1 MQSMDVLGQPARRLG
16 SWLIGFGVVGLV
28 LAVIFVIGWLGSLA
42 ALGNLDLDADRGS
55 LSTSLS
61 QAADLMDSTA
71 TALESSTETIGAVSD
86 TLADTTV
93 LLNDLADTTTNLAD
107 ALDVSIFGQQPFGSA
122 AASLADI
129 ADELDTFAQH
139 ASTLDEQ
146 VTALQPDLTAVVEDL
161 RTMQASTVAMAD
173 RAESFAGGQ
182 GLVGFVRAYA
192 VLSALMAAWLG
203 VLAAICV
210 WAGRQLR
217 LAAPVPPAAS
227 TPTS

>member
-1 MQSMDVLGQPARRLG
+1 MDAMDVLGQPAHRLG

-28 LAVIFVIGWLGSLA
+28 LAVIFVIGWLGSLV
-42 ALGNLDLDADRGS
+42 ALGSIDLEGDGGS
-55 LSTSLS
+55 LSTSLT
-61 QAADLMDSTA
+61 QAADLMDSSA

-86 TLADTTV
+86 TLGDTTV
-93 LLNDLADTTTNLAD
+93 LLNDLAETTADLAD
-107 ALDVSIFGQQPFGSA
+107 ALDISIFGQQPFSAA

-139 ASTLDEQ
+139 ASTLDQQ
-146 VTALQPDLTAVVEDL
+146 VTALQPDLTAVTEDL
-161 RTMQASTVAMAD
+161 RTMQASTAAMAE
-173 RAESFAGGQ
+173 RAELFGGGQ
-182 GLVGFVRAYA
+182 SLVGFVRAYA

-203 VLAAICV
+203 VLAGICV

-217 LAAPVPPAAS
+217 QAASVPAAT